1 MLKQVFNFVLHLL
14 TWLLKN
20 TVESITVG
28 IRERKKSA

>member
-1 MLKQVFNFVLHLL
+1 
-14 TWLLKN
+14 LKN